1 MILNIIRNYSK
12 KANDNIAG
20 YVPLFGTKAS
30 REPITLNFNAEIDNY
45 AKEKFEFFIK
55 EVTSRHIPLYVIIS
69 PAFVNPFP
77 DTKSEIA
84 TKEILA
90 RYNVPLWDYSID
102 TTFRKRKY
110 FYDNVHL
117 NEKGAAIF
125 SEFIAKRIKDSMEKD
140 NYGVRQ

>member
-1 MILNIIRNYSK
+1 MVLNIIRNYSAK
-12 KANDNIAG
+12 SNDNIEG

-30 REPITLNFNAEIDNY
+30 HQPISLNFNAEVDNY
-45 AKEKFEFFIK
+45 AKDKLEFFIK

-84 TKEILA
+84 TKELLA
-90 RYNVPLWDYSID
+90 HYHVPLWDYSID
-102 TTFRKRKY
+102 TTFQKRKY

-117 NEKGAAIF
+117 NENGATVF
-125 SEFIAKRIKDSMEKD
+125 SNFIAKRIKDSMEKD
-140 NYGVRQ
+140 KYSVMQ